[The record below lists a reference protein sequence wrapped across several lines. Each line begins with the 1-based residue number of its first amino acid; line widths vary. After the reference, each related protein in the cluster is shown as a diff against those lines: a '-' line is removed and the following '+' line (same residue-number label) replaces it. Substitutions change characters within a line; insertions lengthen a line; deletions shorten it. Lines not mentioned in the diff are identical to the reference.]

1 MSTPNHIQKLENKR
15 AVLIERLSQT
25 QAMIKGSFSTS
36 YRRCGQPNCR
46 CAEGEGHLMN
56 RISYTDQGKSRTKTV
71 QHKDIEWAKQMTQTY
86 KRFRKDRQALREL
99 EKKIN
104 TAIDQLET
112 KTITRTSAKRGY
124 EL

>member
-1 MSTPNHIQKLENKR
+1 
-15 AVLIERLSQT
+15 
-25 QAMIKGSFSTS
+25 
-36 YRRCGQPNCR
+36 
-46 CAEGEGHLMN
+46 MN